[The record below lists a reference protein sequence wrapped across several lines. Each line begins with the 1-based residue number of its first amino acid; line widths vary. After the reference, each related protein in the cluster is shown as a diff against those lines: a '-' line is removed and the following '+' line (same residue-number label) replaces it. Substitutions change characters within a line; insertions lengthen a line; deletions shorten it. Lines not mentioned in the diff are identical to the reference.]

1 MAPNHFS
8 NGGINVSSLGLCFFY
23 VTSWCVNWDIH
34 QISVASR
41 PAAQAEAA
49 LWCWPCAVNKVKTN
63 HSIMFIGFYR
73 YTSVCSSVNI
83 QQKPSACHSA
93 KKLPN
98 KRHTTGASTPCNA
111 SCRFCSILQ
120 TTRDISVAFS
130 RLAKL
135 LREPRWSGPSS
146 RACHWTPG
154 SCWTNEYPRM
164 CRDLRSPGARSCQ
177 HSHENS
183 RATKTS
189 SVHEHDGKAMRKQR
203 TTIFWSQ

>member
-1 MAPNHFS
+1 MLFCKYP
-8 NGGINVSSLGLCFFY
+8 
-23 VTSWCVNWDIH
+23 T
-34 QISVASR
+34 
-41 PAAQAEAA
+41 
-49 LWCWPCAVNKVKTN
+49 KTFCL
-63 HSIMFIGFYR
+63 SQCQKI
-73 YTSVCSSVNI
+73 T
-83 QQKPSACHSA
+83 QQ
-93 KKLPN
+93 
-98 KRHTTGASTPCNA
+98 RHTTGASTPCNA

-203 TTIFWSQ
+203 TTIFLISIEVSDPSFLHVGDCERVSRIYHSLMFDVELLLVGKNLVMS